1 MVFKIILI
9 TLLSFSKISYSSIV
23 YDKNNISI
31 NEIEINNYIK
41 LYENNYQEK
50 LDNNKAIKDIV
61 LMKNTINFLLKKNPV
76 FMTELDKN
84 INMEYG
90 DSIFKNSMFLNFLR
104 FQKIRN
110 EFILEYFNN
119 QFSLE
124 ELEIVLSSLK
134 DFKVP
139 ISKNNCMTIEKLH
152 HINDDKSFISDFFK
166 NLKTN
171 QKNFKIK
178 INNNN
183 YHICMSNEDYSEI
196 ENLIIN
202 FIKNKTEAEFNQF
215 IYGKIN

>member
-31 NEIEINNYIK
+31 NEIEIDNYIK

-76 FMTELDKN
+76 FMAELDKN

-90 DSIFKNSMFLNFLR
+90 DSIFENSMFLNFLR

-124 ELEIVLSSLK
+124 ELEIVLSSLN

-152 HINDDKSFISDFFK
+152 QINDDKSFISDFFK

-202 FIKNKTEAEFNQF
+202 YIKNKTEAEFNQF

>member
-9 TLLSFSKISYSSIV
+9 TLLSFSKISYSSII

-31 NEIEINNYIK
+31 NEIEINIYIK
-41 LYENNYQEK
+41 LYKNNYQEK
-50 LDNNKAIKDIV
+50 LNNNKAIKDIV
-61 LMKNTINFLLKKNPV
+61 LMKNTINFLLEKNPV

-84 INMEYG
+84 LNMEYG
-90 DSIFKNSMFLNFLR
+90 DSIFKDPMFLNFLR

-152 HINDDKSFISDFFK
+152 QINDDKSFISDFFK

-196 ENLIIN
+196 ENLVIN
-202 FIKNKTEAEFNQF
+202 YIKNKTEAEFNQF